1 MHCVMRG
8 ARSYI
13 GHINNMILNTWT
25 AGLSDSFF
33 GLWDGVSS
41 FIPNLVIA
49 VIILVIGWLIGS
61 LLGRFVS
68 QIIKSI
74 NVDQALRQAG
84 VEETLKR
91 GGVHLN
97 AGNFVGALV
106 RWFVIVVFMVA
117 AFDILGLTQ
126 VNRFLYEVVL
136 NYLPNV
142 IVAVLVLLLAAVI
155 GDVMQKLVITS
166 ARTAE
171 IKSSHF
177 LGLVTKWTIWIFG
190 ILVALS
196 QLGIAAPFIQTLFT
210 GVVVA
215 LSLALGLSFGL
226 GGQEAASR
234 FIEKTRQEMTH
245 KD

>member
-1 MHCVMRG
+1 MRG

-25 AGLSDSFF
+25 SRLMDSFF
-33 GLWDGVSS
+33 GLWDGVAS
-41 FIPNLVIA
+41 FIPNLVLA
-49 VIILVIGWLIGS
+49 VIILVIGWLVGS

-74 NVDQALRQAG
+74 NVDEALRKAG
-84 VEETLKR
+84 LESTLHR
-91 GGVHLN
+91 GGVRLN
-97 AGNFVGALV
+97 SGNFVGALV

-117 AFDILGLTQ
+117 AFDNLGLTQ
-126 VNRFLYEVVL
+126 VNRFLSEVVL
-136 NYLPNV
+136 GYLPNV

-155 GDVMQKLVITS
+155 GDVMQKLVVTS
-166 ARTAE
+166 TRTAE
-171 IKSSHF
+171 IRSSHL
-177 LGLVTKWTIWIFG
+177 LGVVTKWTIWIFG
-190 ILVALS
+190 LLVALS
-196 QLGIAAPFIQTLFT
+196 QLGIAAPFIQTVFT

-226 GGQEAASR
+226 GGQDAAAR
-234 FIEKTRQEMTH
+234 FIEKTRQEITH